1 MTQNIEGNVV
11 GAVLRDFMSG
21 GGGGLRNRMWLAI
34 KLFVSAF
41 VSGIG
46 WILGH

>member
-21 GGGGLRNRMWLAI
+21 GGGGGRLAI